1 MKIFFTEQ
9 EVVDAVC
16 VHAAAIHAY
25 RPEQIDVDLQF
36 HPKKGFSANAR
47 LPYRT
52 VELVEQELIDAITFY
67 LREYHNFIPESLRID
82 LQFHEQTG
90 FSADIN
96 VT

>member
-1 MKIFFTEQ
+1 MKIYFIEQ
-9 EVVDAVC
+9 DIVDAVC

-36 HPKKGFSANAR
+36 HPNRGFGASAR

-52 VELVEQELIDAITFY
+52 VELGEQELIDVIAFY

-90 FSADIN
+90 FAAD
-96 VT
+96 VEVA